1 MNKHILILGLET
13 LLEQL
18 VDSRDYSDDNRA
30 KIGYVM
36 DEMNRLKSPATDED
50 KARWLSYTLDM
61 EAEEMFVEV
70 ELLRCQILVYCILQ
84 ILCTRIYHCRISL
97 FFVGLP

>member
-1 MNKHILILGLET
+1 MNKHIIILALET

-36 DEMNRLKSPATDED
+36 DEMNRLKSPATAED
-50 KARWLSYTLDM
+50 KARWLTYTLDM
-61 EAEEMFVEV
+61 EAEEMFGEFGFDTLDGDEKFKVFK
-70 ELLRCQILVYCILQ
+70 ELFKRDLL
-84 ILCTRIYHCRISL
+84 T
-97 FFVGLP
+97 

>member
-1 MNKHILILGLET
+1 MNKHILILALET

-36 DEMNRLKSPATDED
+36 DEMNRLKSPATAED
-50 KARWLSYTLDM
+50 KARWLSYTLDL
-61 EAEEMFVEV
+61 EAEEMFGEFGYDTLTGDEQRKVLE
-70 ELLRCQILVYCILQ
+70 ELFKKDLLN
-84 ILCTRIYHCRISL
+84 
-97 FFVGLP
+97 

>member
-1 MNKHILILGLET
+1 MNKHILILALET

-36 DEMNRLKSPATDED
+36 DEMNR
-50 KARWLSYTLDM
+50 
-61 EAEEMFVEV
+61 
-70 ELLRCQILVYCILQ
+70 
-84 ILCTRIYHCRISL
+84 
-97 FFVGLP
+97 

>member
-61 EAEEMFVEV
+61 EAEDFQTHPTC
-70 ELLRCQILVYCILQ
+70 LLYTSPSPRD
-84 ILCTRIYHCRISL
+84 S
-97 FFVGLP
+97 

>member
-61 EAEEMFVEV
+61 EAEEMFGEFGFDTLNGDQKFEIFK
-70 ELLRCQILVYCILQ
+70 ELFKRDLL
-84 ILCTRIYHCRISL
+84 T
-97 FFVGLP
+97 